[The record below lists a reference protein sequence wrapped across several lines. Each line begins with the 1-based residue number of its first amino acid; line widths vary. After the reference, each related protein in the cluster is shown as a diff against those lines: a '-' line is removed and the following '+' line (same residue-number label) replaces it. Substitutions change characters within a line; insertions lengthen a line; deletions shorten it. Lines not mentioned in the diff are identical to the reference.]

1 MELQAEFPSVPG
13 FLSEVL
19 TPEQRANVFLPSF
32 NQWDFA
38 LGALSECALALSSL
52 GSQVTLGFWADR
64 TPLHDTGWTTSHALA
79 RLAFSPTIDER
90 FRNALRISGLERRA
104 FVSPPIHRWKALGEI
119 ESPPTFRRSDV
130 RELSY
135 RDAAVGRAILQVR
148 PEPMTPTAEDHEWP
162 HRWVRACSKSFAW
175 AYDQTRALIEQRGI
189 TALIT
194 YNGRFLHDQAAAA
207 AARHMG
213 IPVLYYDL
221 GGSDTAFDLT
231 RDETHDWRALQ
242 DRMRRMYDGWPLAER
257 DEIGAQWFLDRAHH
271 ADPRNAHF
279 IDAQKPGSMVNLPVG
294 KRVVVY
300 FSSSSDEIAELDVD
314 WSEYF
319 VDQVNA
325 LRLIAQECRM
335 REGYRLVVRSHPH
348 KRRKPRRDVE
358 EWLQVVDE
366 VSPDLH
372 LDPFSE
378 VDSYELMRHADVVV
392 TYGSTTGVEAAFAG
406 KPVLVMGPSAYDE
419 LGCAIR
425 VRTAEEL
432 GAALESPS
440 APDPQ
445 NAVMY
450 GLMMKRRGFR
460 NERIITDPGGTHSLG
475 GVPLVDSRPIVRH
488 GSHLI
493 ARWNRRYYNS

>member
-1 MELQAEFPSVPG
+1 MKVRAEFVSVPG

-19 TPEQRANVFLPSF
+19 SPEQRANVFLPSF

-38 LGALSECALALSSL
+38 LSALSECALALSSL

-79 RLAFSPTIDER
+79 RLAFSPTIDDR
-90 FRNALRISGLERRA
+90 FRRALRASGIHEDSCA
-104 FVSPPIHRWKALGEI
+104 KPPIRHW
-119 ESPPTFRRSDV
+119 SPTGMIQRPSTFRRSDV
-130 RELSY
+130 RELRY

-162 HRWVRACSKSFAW
+162 QRWVNACSRSFAW
-175 AYDQTRALIEQRGI
+175 AYDQTRAIIEQRGI

-221 GGSDTAFDLT
+221 GGSDTSFDLT
-231 RDETHDWRALQ
+231 RDETHDWHALQ
-242 DRMRRMYDGWPLAER
+242 DRMRRMYEGWPAPER

-271 ADPRNAHF
+271 VDPRNAHF
-279 IDAQKPGSMVNLPVG
+279 TDAQKPGSMVHLPDG
-294 KRVVVY
+294 ERVIVY
-300 FSSSSDEIAELDVD
+300 FSSSSDEIAELAVD

-319 VDQVNA
+319 ADQANA
-325 LRLIAQECRM
+325 LHCVAEECKK

-348 KRRKPRRDVE
+348 KRRKPRRDVD
-358 EWLQVVDE
+358 EWLKTVDE

-406 KPVLVMGPSAYDE
+406 KPVVVMGPSAYDE
-419 LGCAIR
+419 LGCATR
-425 VRTAEEL
+425 VRTTEEL
-432 GAALESPS
+432 GLALETSH
-440 APDPQ
+440 APHPE
-445 NAVMY
+445 NAVLY
-450 GLMMKRRGFR
+450 GLMMKRRGFL
-460 NERIITDPGGTHSLG
+460 NEHIVADPRGFQSLG

-488 GSHLI
+488 GSHLL
-493 ARWNRRYYNS
+493 ARWNRRYYNT